1 MPKDIRFS
9 PQLFS
14 FLEDLKA
21 NNNRDWF
28 EANRSRYL
36 EFVREPMLA
45 FIAAFRPRLAQIS
58 PYVIADPKANGGSM
72 LRLHR
77 DLRFSKS
84 KDPYKTMAAAYF
96 WHQSGKENTPG
107 FYLHLD
113 PDHCFLGVGL
123 WRPATPIRRAVT
135 DAIAANADAWGA
147 ATASRPFKAR
157 FKFGGE
163 SLAKLPKQYSPDH
176 PFAEDLRRKD
186 FIVTTNF
193 TRAQACAKDFLDRVE
208 TLCELSEPMMAFL
221 TKAASLKW

>member
-9 PQLFS
+9 PQLFT

-45 FIAAFRPRLAQIS
+45 FIAAFRPRLANVS
-58 PYVIADPKANGGSM
+58 PYLIADPKPNGGSM

-84 KDPYKTMAAAYF
+84 KAPYKAMAAAYF

-107 FYLHLD
+107 IYLHFD

-123 WRPATPIRRAVT
+123 WQPATAIRRDIT
-135 DAIAANADAWGA
+135 DAIAANSDDWRKAVAD
-147 ATASRPFKAR
+147 RQFKAK

-176 PFAEDLRRKD
+176 AFAEDLRRKD
-186 FIVTTNF
+186 FIVSAEF
-193 TRAQACAKDFLDRVE
+193 TRSQACAKNFLDRIE
-208 TLCELSEPMMAFL
+208 SLCEISKPMMEFL
-221 TKAASLKW
+221 TKAAGLKW